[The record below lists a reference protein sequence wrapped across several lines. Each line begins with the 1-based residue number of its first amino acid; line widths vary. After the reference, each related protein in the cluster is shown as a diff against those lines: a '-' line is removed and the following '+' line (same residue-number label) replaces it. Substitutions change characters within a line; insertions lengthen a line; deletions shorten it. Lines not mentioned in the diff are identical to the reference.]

1 MELCWMV
8 GVQEH
13 LTWDQLAKVARTAET
28 HGYTGLFRSD
38 HYTSFRTPEVHG
50 SLDTWA
56 LLAAL
61 SGITERLRLGSLVSP
76 VTFRHP
82 SQLAK
87 TVTTVDH
94 ASGGRVEVGIGTGWM
109 ETEHAAFGFR
119 LPPLATRMAMLAEQ
133 LEIIHR
139 LFDPDEEEVT
149 FYGEHYRLTACR
161 ALPRPVQDPHPPIIL
176 GGGAGP
182 RSAALAARWADEYN
196 LNKLD
201 PAACRE
207 RRAALDRTCEAAGRD
222 PATLRISIL
231 TPAIVGETE
240 RDFEQRAAVLLGNLG
255 LDEDPRAYLSSLGP
269 EWVIGPPERIAE
281 RLDEYEAAGMHRYI
295 CQTMT
300 FDLEAME
307 LVAAAAAMR

>member
-1 MELCWMV
+1 MT

-13 LTWDQLAKVARTAET
+13 LTWHQLATLARTAEA

-38 HYTSFRTPEVHG
+38 HYSSFRTPDDHG

-61 SGITERLRLGSLVSP
+61 SGVTERLRLGSLVSP

-87 TVTTVDH
+87 IVTTVDH

-109 ETEHAAFGFR
+109 EAEHEAFGFP
-119 LPPLATRMAMLAEQ
+119 LPPVDTRMALLGEQ

-139 LFDPDEEEVT
+139 LFDRNEEEVT
-149 FYGEHYRLTACR
+149 FHGDHYRVTACR
-161 ALPRPVQDPHPPIIL
+161 ALPRPVQEPHPPIIL

-196 LNKLD
+196 LNRLD
-201 PAACRE
+201 PESCRE
-207 RRAALDRTCEAAGRD
+207 RRGALDRACEEAGRD
-222 PATLRISIL
+222 PATLRTSLL
-231 TPAIVGETE
+231 TPVIVGESDRE
-240 RDFEQRAAVLLGNLG
+240 VEQRAALLLRNLG
-255 LDEDPRAYLSSLGP
+255 RDEDPAAFLSSLRP
-269 EWVIGPPERIAE
+269 EWVVGSPELIAE
-281 RLDEYEAAGMHRYI
+281 RLGEYEAAGMHRFI

-307 LVAAAAAMR
+307 MVAAAAAMR